1 MKKAW
6 NDVKSFVTVAMT
18 IAMIGLIFLPYEVN
32 KEILMI
38 FSSSY
43 GAVITYFF
51 TKKDDNAKNAESI
64 EKSSNESILPDK

>member
-6 NDVKSFVTVAMT
+6 NDVKSFVTVLMT
-18 IAMIGLIFLPYEVN
+18 IAMVILLFLPYEVN
-32 KEILMI
+32 KETLMI

-51 TKKDDNAKNAESI
+51 TKKSDNKGSE
-64 EKSSNESILPDK
+64 